1 MKEMIQQIIREEMM
15 RAMSKQY
22 FFMAGL
28 PRSGSTLLSSILNQN
43 PQIHSGPS
51 SPVVPTMLVLE
62 NSIANDELFRAY
74 PKVPQAAKII
84 ASVMDNYYSDVEKRV
99 IIDKN
104 RSWVNRL
111 HYIPGYFGVEAKVL
125 CPVRNIDEILTSF
138 ITMGRRTPITA
149 EGKINF
155 IDEMLIKNNVLLT
168 DDNRC
173 EFLASP
179 NGILGQ
185 SYFGLRQALMEGK
198 QKSLHFIEYDDLMN
212 NPEDTM
218 RKIYEFLG
226 LEYYEH
232 DFSKIEN
239 KHKELDAEVYGLS
252 DMHDVRGSLSKTSA
266 DPRDI
271 LSEKTLERCVG
282 LEFWRNLDEFAQD
295 ESSTNEESNSSAS
308 DDSEYVDAAELIK
321 EDESTDN
328 NLIGA

>member
-15 RAMSKQY
+15 KAMSKQY
-22 FFMAGL
+22 FFMSGL

-43 PQIHSGPS
+43 PNIHSGPS
-51 SPVVPTMLVLE
+51 SPVVATMIALE
-62 NSIANDELFRAY
+62 TSLANDELFRAY
-74 PKVPQAAKII
+74 PKTPQAAKII
-84 ASVMDNYYSDVEKRV
+84 ASVLENYYSDVEARV

-111 HYIPGYFGVEAKVL
+111 HYIPGYFGIEPRVL
-125 CPVRNIDEILTSF
+125 CPVRNIDAILTSF
-138 ITMGRRTPITA
+138 ITMQRRTPITA

-155 IDEMLIKNNVLLT
+155 IDEMLVKNNILLT

-198 QKSLHFIEYDDLMN
+198 QKSLHFVEYDDLMN

-226 LEYYEH
+226 LEYFEH

-239 KHKELDAEVYGLS
+239 KHKELDAEVYGLN
-252 DMHDVRGSLSKTSA
+252 DMHDVREKLGNTA
-266 DPRDI
+266 PDPREV
-271 LSEKTLERCVG
+271 LSEKTLERCQN
-282 LEFWRNLDEFAQD
+282 LEFWRNLEDFVPSEDPAGED
-295 ESSTNEESNSSAS
+295 SAASSESGQTTPPQKPDAEES
-308 DDSEYVDAAELIK
+308 
-321 EDESTDN
+321 T
-328 NLIGA
+328 LIGA

>member
-15 RAMSKQY
+15 KAMSKQY

-28 PRSGSTLLSSILNQN
+28 PRSGSTLLSAILNQN
-43 PQIHSGPS
+43 PEIHSGPS
-51 SPVVPTMLVLE
+51 SPVVPTMLMLE
-62 NSIANDELFRAY
+62 NSLANDELFRAY

-84 ASVMDNYYSDVEKRV
+84 ASVIDNYYSDVEKRV

-111 HYIPGYFGVEAKVL
+111 HYIPGYFGTEAKVL

-138 ITMGRRTPITA
+138 ITMQRRTPVTP
-149 EGKINF
+149 EGKVNF
-155 IDEMLIKNNVLLT
+155 IDEMLIKNNVMLT

-198 QKSLHFIEYDDLMN
+198 QKSLHFIEYEDLMT
-212 NPEDTM
+212 NPEETM
-218 RKIYEFLG
+218 KKIYEFLG
-226 LEYYEH
+226 LPHYSH

-239 KHKELDAEVYGLS
+239 IHKELDAEVYGLS
-252 DMHDVRGSLSKTSA
+252 DMHDVRTTLGKTAPSPQ
-266 DPRDI
+266 DV
-271 LSEKTLERCVG
+271 LSEKILERCNG
-282 LEFWRNLDEFAQD
+282 SEFWRNLEDFVSEEVTED
-295 ESSTNEESNSSAS
+295 TESEEPTTQAT
-308 DDSEYVDAAELIK
+308 E
-321 EDESTDN
+321 DN
-328 NLIGA
+328 NIIGA

>member
-15 RAMSKQY
+15 KAMSKQY

-28 PRSGSTLLSSILNQN
+28 PRSGSTLLSAILNQN
-43 PQIHSGPS
+43 PEVHSGPS
-51 SPVVPTMLVLE
+51 SPVVPTMLMLE
-62 NSIANDELFRAY
+62 QSLANDELFRAY

-84 ASVMDNYYSDVEKRV
+84 ASVIDNYYSDVEKRV

-111 HYIPGYFGVEAKVL
+111 HYIPGYFGTEAKVL

-138 ITMGRRTPITA
+138 ITMQRRTPVTP
-149 EGKINF
+149 EGKLNF
-155 IDEMLIKNNVLLT
+155 IDEMLVKNNVMLT

-198 QKSLHFIEYDDLMN
+198 QKSLHFIEYDDLMTD
-212 NPEDTM
+212 PEGTM
-218 RKIYEFLG
+218 KKIYEFLG
-226 LEYYEH
+226 LEYYSH

-239 KHKELDAEVYGLS
+239 IHKELDAEVYGLS
-252 DMHDVRGSLSKTSA
+252 DMHNVRTTLGKTAPKPQDV
-266 DPRDI
+266 
-271 LSEKTLERCVG
+271 LSEKILERCQG
-282 LEFWRNLDEFAQD
+282 SEFWRNLEDFVQPEETSEETAEPAQA
-295 ESSTNEESNSSAS
+295 ESDSA
-308 DDSEYVDAAELIK
+308 
-321 EDESTDN
+321 N
-328 NLIGA
+328 NIIGA